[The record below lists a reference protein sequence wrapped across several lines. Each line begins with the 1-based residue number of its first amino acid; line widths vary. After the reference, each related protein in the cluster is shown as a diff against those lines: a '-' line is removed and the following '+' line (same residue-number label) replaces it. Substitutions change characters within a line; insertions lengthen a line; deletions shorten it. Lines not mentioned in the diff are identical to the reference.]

1 MGKETNFKMIAHICY
16 FTNKLTFQNFLF
28 DKNIGLLEKTS
39 EIFWSSMKA
48 TKQNNRLFLVQ
59 MSYVLRA
66 IADAENGVYT
76 TQNISAVLCNSNQDI
91 YYVLGIFMKFNLVWL
106 QLQYVY
112 LS

>member
-1 MGKETNFKMIAHICY
+1 
-16 FTNKLTFQNFLF
+16 
-28 DKNIGLLEKTS
+28 
-39 EIFWSSMKA
+39 
-48 TKQNNRLFLVQ
+48 